1 MRWARAGFVMTVKP
15 LVLPQRASCPAAIDV
30 HSGSLSH
37 GHPALPQQCRCRA
50 DPTFVFHSPSSMEA
64 VLHVSRT
71 VMNSPTSN
79 TLDAVTGTTTALM
92 GFLRGI
98 ERRAAI
104 FAELQCGEAAHGD
117 QTLAPIFNAFVAIA
131 RAAPQVEWLRLFWTN
146 FLESPA
152 LATEPL
158 APFWEG
164 DFAPLARLDFA
175 ARAVVLAR
183 LVAELDDQQAS
194 LIFGVS
200 QESYRQAL
208 QRALPQRA
216 DGKPDGEAW
225 LALRSEARYVLEE
238 LSPERSAAVARMR
251 EAVVLESEHPQQAEP
266 QREPSLLNRTLPLS
280 IPINL
285 PLRAPAWLSK
295 LRGGGHGGA

>member
-1 MRWARAGFVMTVKP
+1 MSSLALPYVSET
-15 LVLPQRASCPAAIDV
+15 VLPV
-30 HSGSLSH
+30 SL
-37 GHPALPQQCRCRA
+37 
-50 DPTFVFHSPSSMEA
+50 
-64 VLHVSRT
+64 T
-71 VMNSPTSN
+71 VMNLPTPN
-79 TLDAVTGTTTALM
+79 TLDAVTGTTTALT

-117 QTLAPIFNAFVAIA
+117 QTLQSIFSAFVAIA
-131 RAAPQVEWLRLFWTN
+131 RGTPQVEWPRLFWTN

-152 LATEPL
+152 LASEPL

-183 LVAELDDQQAS
+183 LVADLDDQQAS

-200 QESYRQAL
+200 QDSYRQAL
-208 QRALPQRA
+208 QRALPQRP
-216 DGKPDGEAW
+216 DGTPDGEAW
-225 LALRSEARYVLEE
+225 LALRSEARYALEE

-251 EAVVLESEHPQQAEP
+251 EAIVLDSETLQTAVPE
-266 QREPSLLNRTLPLS
+266 REPSLLNRTLPLS
-280 IPINL
+280 IPISL
-285 PLRAPAWLSK
+285 PLRAPGWLNK
-295 LRGGGHGGA
+295 LRGGGSGTGAA